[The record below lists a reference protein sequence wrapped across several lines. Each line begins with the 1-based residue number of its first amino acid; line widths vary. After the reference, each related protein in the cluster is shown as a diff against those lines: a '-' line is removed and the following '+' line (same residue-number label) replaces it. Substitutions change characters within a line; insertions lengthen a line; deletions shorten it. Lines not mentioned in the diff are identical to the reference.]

1 MTQFT
6 SKNESIISNEQLDF
20 DKIVLA
26 QKIINDLQ
34 NELQNYV
41 NIGHGPFLAAIY
53 DDKGN
58 LISKCANSVVNDA
71 CSNCHAE
78 INTIKEAERK
88 LGTYDLSRFNLSIYV
103 TSEPCMMCLGAILW
117 SGIKEV
123 YYGVQSK
130 DVEAITGYDEG
141 FKPNWFEEFAKRGIS
156 TYGNIEADLGKKVLK
171 KYVRDGHVIYKPLR
185 K

>member
-6 SKNESIISNEQLDF
+6 SKYDSIISNEQLDF
-20 DKIVLA
+20 DKIVSA
-26 QKIINDLQ
+26 QKIIYALQ
-34 NELQNYV
+34 NEVQSYV
-41 NIGHGPFLAAIY
+41 DVGHGPFLCAIY

-58 LISKCANSVVNDA
+58 LISKCANSVVNDT
-71 CSNCHAE
+71 CSICHAE
-78 INTIKEAERK
+78 INAIKEAEKK
-88 LGTYDLSRFNLSIYV
+88 LGTYDLSRFNLTIYV

-117 SGIKEV
+117 SGIKEI

-156 TYGNIEADLGKKVLK
+156 AYGNIEADLGKEVLK

>member
-58 LISKCANSVVNDA
+58 LISKCANSVVKDA
-71 CSNCHAE
+71 CSICHAE
-78 INTIKEAERK
+78 INAIKEAERK
-88 LGTYDLSRFNLSIYV
+88 LGTYDLSRYNLKIYV

-117 SGIKEV
+117 SGIKEI

-156 TYGNIEADLGKKVLK
+156 AYGNIEADLGKKVLK